1 MLPLTWPKQVMHLIP
16 EHLSFGSRGFLSGL
30 LIGINTKVDV
40 LMIGYFLTD
49 LDVGIYSFAAL
60 LAEGFYEITVVA
72 QLSLNPLIGKAFA
85 NNNLAEIEK
94 LSRNFRRFFY
104 PFMAIISLIALAVY
118 PLVIIIFADASYFI
132 PSWIVFSVILIGI
145 LIDSGYGAMR
155 GVIMQGNR
163 PGLYTFYILALV
175 IGDALLNLIA
185 VPAMGIIGAGLV
197 TMTTYILGMVY
208 LVVISRKV
216 FAINL

>member
-1 MLPLTWPKQVMHLIP
+1 
-16 EHLSFGSRGFLSGL
+16 
-30 LIGINTKVDV
+30 
-40 LMIGYFLTD
+40 MIGYFLTD

-60 LAEGFYEITVVA
+60 LAEGLYEITVVA

-85 NNNLAEIEK
+85 NNDKAGIEK
-94 LSRNFRRFFY
+94 LSRDFRRFFY
-104 PFMAIISLIALAVY
+104 PFMLVIGLVALAVY
-118 PLVIIIFADASYFI
+118 PLVIKLFADSAFLI
-132 PSWIVFSVILIGI
+132 PSWIVFSVIIIGI

-185 VPAMGIIGAGLV
+185 VPALGIIGAGLV

-208 LVVISRKV
+208 LIAISRKV
-216 FAINL
+216 FSINL